1 MPVISVLIGIC
12 ILLFLIMKFK
22 MNTFVALI
30 IVSFV
35 VAMILGIEPKS
46 IVGLIEKGIGDQLG
60 FLALVFGLGSMLG
73 RLVADAGGGYRIAI
87 TLINKFGRKNIQAAV
102 VVTSFIVGI
111 ALFFEVGVVLLIPII
126 YAIARELKISF
137 LYLCIPMAAALN
149 VTHAFLP
156 PHPAPTAISVALGAN
171 IGQVLLLGF
180 LVGIPTTIIAGPLF
194 NKVLMKLYPSAYE
207 KKGDLKS
214 LGPIREFTLEE
225 TPGFGISVLTSLF
238 PVILMGTATIVT
250 LLIPGESALKDTVNF
265 IGEPGT
271 AMLLSV
277 LIAVY
282 TMGYARK
289 IPMADV
295 GESLTQSISQI
306 AMMLLIIGGGGAL
319 KQILVTG
326 NVGEYVASIF
336 TATNMSPLLIAWIIA
351 ALLKVCVGSST
362 VSALTTAG
370 LAAPLMAGG
379 AADPAMM
386 VLSIGAGSVMAC
398 HVNDGAFWL
407 IKEYFGLTL
416 KETFIAWTTL
426 TTIIS
431 VAGIACIM
439 AVNMLF

>member
-12 ILLFLIMKFK
+12 ILLFLIMKLK
-22 MNTFVALI
+22 INTFIALI
-30 IVSFV
+30 IVSFA
-35 VAMILGIEPKS
+35 VALMLGIEAKS

-87 TLINKFGRKNIQAAV
+87 TLINRFGKKNIQFAV

-126 YAIARELKISF
+126 YAIARELRVPF

-194 NKVLMKLYPSAYE
+194 NKVLMRLYPAAYE
-207 KKGDLKS
+207 RKADLKS
-214 LGPIREFTLEE
+214 LGPVREFALEE

-238 PVILMGTATIVT
+238 PVLLMGTATVVT
-250 LLIPGESALKDTVNF
+250 LLVPGKSALKDAAHF
-265 IGEPGT
+265 LGEPGT

-277 LIAVY
+277 LVAVY

-289 IPMADV
+289 IPMAEV
-295 GESLTQSISQI
+295 GESLTVSISQI

-319 KQILVTG
+319 
-326 NVGEYVASIF
+326 
-336 TATNMSPLLIAWIIA
+336 
-351 ALLKVCVGSST
+351 
-362 VSALTTAG
+362 
-370 LAAPLMAGG
+370 
-379 AADPAMM
+379 
-386 VLSIGAGSVMAC
+386 
-398 HVNDGAFWL
+398 
-407 IKEYFGLTL
+407 
-416 KETFIAWTTL
+416 
-426 TTIIS
+426 
-431 VAGIACIM
+431 
-439 AVNMLF
+439 

>member
-1 MPVISVLIGIC
+1 MPIISVLIGIC
-12 ILLFLIMKFK
+12 ILLFLIMKFR
-22 MNTFVALI
+22 MNTFIALI

-35 VAMILGIEPKS
+35 VGLILGIDPRS
-46 IVGLIEKGIGDQLG
+46 IIGLIEKGIGDQLG

-73 RLVADAGGGYRIAI
+73 KLVADAGGGYRIAV
-87 TLINKFGRKNIQAAV
+87 TLINKFGKKNIQFAV
-102 VVTSFIVGI
+102 VITSFIVGI

-126 YAIARELKISF
+126 YAIARQLRLPF

-171 IGQVLLLGF
+171 IGQVLLMGF
-180 LVGIPTTIIAGPLF
+180 LVGIPTTIIAGPIF
-194 NKVLMKLYPSAYE
+194 NKILMKLYPGAYE

-214 LGPIREFTLEE
+214 LGPVREFDLDD

-238 PVILMGTATIVT
+238 PVLLMGTATIVT
-250 LLIPGESALKDTVNF
+250 LLLPGESSVKDVVTFV
-265 IGEPGT
+265 GEPGT
-271 AMLLSV
+271 AMLISV
-277 LIAVY
+277 LVAIY
-282 TMGYARK
+282 TMGYARN
-289 IPMADV
+289 ISMNDV

-326 NVGEYVASIF
+326 NVGDYVASIF

-351 ALLKVCVGSST
+351 ALLKICVGSST

-370 LAAPLMAGG
+370 LAAPLMASG
-379 AADPAMM
+379 AADPALM

-398 HVNDGAFWL
+398 HVNDSAFWL

-426 TTIIS
+426 TTLIS

-439 AVNMLF
+439 VVSYFM

>member
-1 MPVISVLIGIC
+1 MPILIVLIGIC

-22 MNTFVALI
+22 MNTFIALI
-30 IVSFV
+30 IVSFIV
-35 VAMILGIEPKS
+35 GIMLGIEPKE

-73 RLVADAGGGYRIAI
+73 RLVADAGGGYRIAT
-87 TLINKFGRKNIQAAV
+87 TLINKFGRKNIQLAV

-126 YAIARELKISF
+126 YAIARELRISF

-180 LVGIPTTIIAGPLF
+180 LVGIPTTIIAGPIF
-194 NKVLMKLYPSAYE
+194 NKILMKFYPSAYE
-207 KKGDLKS
+207 KRGDLKS
-214 LGPIREFTLEE
+214 LGPIREFKLEE

-238 PVILMGTATIVT
+238 PVLLMGTATIVT
-250 LLIPGESALKDTVNF
+250 LVIPGESLFKDAITF

-271 AMLLSV
+271 AMLISV
-277 LIAVY
+277 LAAIY

-289 IPMADV
+289 IPMTEV
-295 GESLTQSISQI
+295 GESLTTSISQI

-326 NVGEYVASIF
+326 NVGDYVATIF
-336 TATNMSPLLIAWIIA
+336 TATNMSPLVIAWIIA
-351 ALLKVCVGSST
+351 ALLKICVGSST

-370 LAAPLMAGG
+370 LAAPLMVGG
-379 AADPAMM
+379 AVDPAMM

-398 HVNDGAFWL
+398 HVNDSAFWL

-416 KETFIAWTTL
+416 KETFVAWTSL
-426 TTIIS
+426 TTVIS
-431 VAGIACIM
+431 IAGLGCILL
-439 AVNMLF
+439 VNMFF